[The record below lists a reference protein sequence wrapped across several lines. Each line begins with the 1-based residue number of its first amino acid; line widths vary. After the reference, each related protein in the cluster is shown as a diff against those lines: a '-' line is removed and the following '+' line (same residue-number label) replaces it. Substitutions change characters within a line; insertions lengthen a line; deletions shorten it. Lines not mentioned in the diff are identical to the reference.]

1 MESNKQSVTPI
12 NDYKNICQ
20 VVQALVEQDRQL
32 RYNENTNYRRRRN
45 AAILSDGK
53 QMAIYQQQRKICLQ
67 KQNKYRTYADD
78 NRKWKQFI
86 SRFSSLLI
94 FLYCYVISCLRMK
107 LNSV

>member
-45 AAILSDGK
+45 AAREND
-53 QMAIYQQQRKICLQ
+53 
-67 KQNKYRTYADD
+67 
-78 NRKWKQFI
+78 
-86 SRFSSLLI
+86 
-94 FLYCYVISCLRMK
+94 
-107 LNSV
+107 